1 VRVLPFD
8 FRFERRNSLMTTVAS
23 TTPSTP
29 AVNAGTLTEDR
40 RPSIAVVDD
49 DSGFAGY
56 LRTFLALSGYEARSY
71 TRGDEIVAAIR
82 QGEPP
87 DIVLLDVAMP
97 GMDGIQ
103 TLKALKAARPELQ
116 VIMLSGREQANVIVE
131 AVRLGAADYVV
142 KPGDPEGLGDI
153 ALDSAIKQAIERS
166 RLVSELSDLRRQL
179 SDDQSEAFIG
189 WSDSPAMQQVALIIE
204 QVADSDVTVLI
215 RGESGVGKELV
226 ARAIHQR
233 STRRHKPFVK
243 VNCAALPAEL
253 LESELFGH
261 EKGAFTGAATT
272 RIGKFEQA
280 NFGTIFLDEIGEMKP
295 PLQAKLLHVLQDAEF
310 TKLGSNKKINVDVR
324 VVAATNRDLEA
335 MMLRGQFREDL
346 YYRLKVIEALVPPL
360 RERRD
365 EIIRLMEFFI
375 TKYSHRY
382 NRPVRPISDELR
394 QKFLQYEWP
403 GNVRELENFIKR
415 FVILQDEQLVIRELS
430 RPRVMPNPAGV
441 TAPQSELPPPYH
453 APAPQTPA
461 PPPSAVAG
469 DLDED
474 NEADE
479 VDEGQPGAAAPA
491 PSSDGRRLADVA
503 REAAMTAERAVI
515 SDTLRQVRWNRR
527 KAAQLLGVS
536 YKTLLNKIKETGIER
551 P

>member
-1 VRVLPFD
+1 ME
-8 FRFERRNSLMTTVAS
+8 ERRA
-23 TTPSTP
+23 
-29 AVNAGTLTEDR
+29 
-40 RPSIAVVDD
+40 SIAVVDD

-56 LRTFLALSGYEARSY
+56 LRTFLALRGYEARSY

-103 TLKALKAARPELQ
+103 TLKALKSARPELQ
-116 VIMLSGREQANVIVE
+116 VIMLSGREQANIIVE

-142 KPGDPEGLGDI
+142 KPDDPEGLGEI
-153 ALDSAIKQAIERS
+153 ALDAAIKQAIERN
-166 RLVSELSDLRRQL
+166 RLVTELTDLRRQL
-179 SDDQSEAFIG
+179 SDDQNHAFIG
-189 WSDSPAMQQVALIIE
+189 WGDSPAMRQVAHVIE

-226 ARAIHQR
+226 ARAIHQH
-233 STRRHKPFVK
+233 STRRQKPFVK

-280 NFGTIFLDEIGEMKP
+280 NLGTIFLDEIGEMKP

-310 TKLGSNKKINVDVR
+310 TKLGSNKRITIDVR
-324 VVAATNRDLEA
+324 VVAATNRDLEK
-335 MMLRGQFREDL
+335 MMLNGEFREDL
-346 YYRLKVIEALVPPL
+346 YYRLKVIEATVPAL

-365 EIIRLMEFFI
+365 EIPHLTDFFI
-375 TKYSHRY
+375 AKYSQRY
-382 NRPVRPISDELR
+382 NRPVRPLSDELR
-394 QKFLQYEWP
+394 RMFLSYEWP
-403 GNVRELENFIKR
+403 GNVRELENMIKR
-415 FVILQDEQLVIRELS
+415 FVILQDEALVTRELTKP
-430 RPRVMPNPAGV
+430 RPTATAAAAPVYSGVGMSGYGGDQGMP
-441 TAPQSELPPPYH
+441 PQQPSASH
-453 APAPQTPA
+453 APASGP
-461 PPPSAVAG
+461 
-469 DLDED
+469 
-474 NEADE
+474 
-479 VDEGQPGAAAPA
+479 AAAPPAAMPDPDDDEDVVDEDVPLASAA
-491 PSSDGRRLADVA
+491 PPSHDGRRLADVA
-503 REAAMTAERAVI
+503 REAALAAERIVI
-515 SDTLRQVRWNRR
+515 SDTLRQVHWNRR
-527 KAAQLLGVS
+527 KAAQILGVS

>member
-1 VRVLPFD
+1 M
-8 FRFERRNSLMTTVAS
+8 STVVGAGE
-23 TTPSTP
+23 TPTP
-29 AVNAGTLTEDR
+29 GTATEER

-56 LRTFLALSGYEARSY
+56 LRTFLALRGYEARSY

-142 KPGDPEGLGDI
+142 KPDDPEGLGEI
-153 ALDSAIKQAIERS
+153 ALDAAIKQAFERS
-166 RLVSELSDLRRQL
+166 RLVSELTDLRRQL
-179 SDDQSEAFIG
+179 SDDQNEAFIG
-189 WSDSPAMQQVALIIE
+189 WGDSPAMRHVALIIE
-204 QVADSDVTVLI
+204 QVSDSDVTVLI

-233 STRRHKPFVK
+233 STRKARPFVK

-272 RIGKFEQA
+272 SIGKFEQA
-280 NFGTIFLDEIGEMKP
+280 HFGTIFLDEIGEMKP

-324 VVAATNRDLEA
+324 VVAATNRDLEQ
-335 MMLRGQFREDL
+335 MMLRGEFREDL
-346 YYRLKVIEALVPPL
+346 YYRLKVIEASVPPL

-365 EIIRLMEFFI
+365 EISHLAEFFI
-375 TKYSHRY
+375 TKYSQRY
-382 NRPVRPISDELR
+382 NRPVRALSDESR
-394 QKFLQYEWP
+394 QMFLEYEWP
-403 GNVRELENFIKR
+403 GNVRELENMIKR
-415 FVILQDEQLVIRELS
+415 FVILQDEQLVMNELT
-430 RPRVMPNPAGV
+430 RPRVMPNPGGV
-441 TAPQSELPPPYH
+441 TAPQSVPH
-453 APAPQTPA
+453 
-461 PPPSAVAG
+461 
-469 DLDED
+469 D
-474 NEADE
+474 
-479 VDEGQPGAAAPA
+479 
-491 PSSDGRRLADVA
+491 
-503 REAAMTAERAVI
+503 
-515 SDTLRQVRWNRR
+515 
-527 KAAQLLGVS
+527 
-536 YKTLLNKIKETGIER
+536 
-551 P
+551 

>member
-1 VRVLPFD
+1 ME
-8 FRFERRNSLMTTVAS
+8 ERRA
-23 TTPSTP
+23 
-29 AVNAGTLTEDR
+29 
-40 RPSIAVVDD
+40 SIAVVDD
-49 DSGFAGY
+49 DGGFASY
-56 LRTFLALSGYEARSY
+56 LRTFLALRGYEARAY

-103 TLKALKAARPELQ
+103 TLKALKSARPELQ
-116 VIMLSGREQANVIVE
+116 VIMLSGREQANIIVE

-142 KPGDPEGLGDI
+142 KPGDPEGLGEI
-153 ALDSAIKQAIERS
+153 ALDAAIKQAIERN
-166 RLVSELSDLRRQL
+166 RLVNELSDLRRQL
-179 SDDQSEAFIG
+179 SDDQNHAFIG
-189 WSDSPAMQQVALIIE
+189 WGDSPAMRQVAHVIE

-226 ARAIHQR
+226 ARAIHQH
-233 STRRHKPFVK
+233 STRRQKPFVK

-310 TKLGSNKKINVDVR
+310 TKLGSNKKINIDVR
-324 VVAATNRDLEA
+324 VVAATNRDLEK
-335 MMLRGQFREDL
+335 MMLNGDFREDL
-346 YYRLKVIEALVPPL
+346 YYRLKVIEASVPAL

-365 EIIRLMEFFI
+365 EIPHLTDFFI
-375 TKYSHRY
+375 TKYSQRY
-382 NRPVRPISDELR
+382 NRPVRPLSDDLR
-394 QKFLQYEWP
+394 RMFLTYEWP
-403 GNVRELENFIKR
+403 GNVRELENMIKR
-415 FVILQDEQLVIRELS
+415 FVILQDEALVLRELTKP
-430 RPRVMPNPAGV
+430 RPSPA
-441 TAPQSELPPPYH
+441 
-453 APAPQTPA
+453 A
-461 PPPSAVAG
+461 PPPVYSGVPVPAMAADHGSSQPPAYHSPAPGPGGAPPAAMPEPDDDDDVV
-469 DLDED
+469 DED
-474 NEADE
+474 VPLASS
-479 VDEGQPGAAAPA
+479 AAPPP
-491 PSSDGRRLADVA
+491 PSPDGRRLADVA
-503 REAAMTAERAVI
+503 REAALAAERVVI
-515 SDTLRQVRWNRR
+515 SDTLRQVHWNRR
-527 KAAQLLGVS
+527 KAAQILGVS

>member
-1 VRVLPFD
+1 MVTAAGATSAP
-8 FRFERRNSLMTTVAS
+8 EPAS
-23 TTPSTP
+23 DP
-29 AVNAGTLTEDR
+29 R
-40 RPSIAVVDD
+40 RPLIAVVDD

-56 LRTFLALSGYEARSY
+56 LRTFLALRGYEARSY
-71 TRGDEIVAAIR
+71 TRGDEIVAAMR

-97 GMDGIQ
+97 GMDGLQ

-116 VIMLSGREQANVIVE
+116 VIMLSGREQAPIIVE

-142 KPGDPEGLGDI
+142 KPGDPEGLGEI
-153 ALDSAIKQAIERS
+153 ALDAAIKQAIERS
-166 RLVSELSDLRRQL
+166 RLVTELTDLRRQL

-189 WSDSPAMQQVALIIE
+189 WSDSPAMRQVALIIE

-233 STRRHKPFVK
+233 STRKQKPFVK

-280 NFGTIFLDEIGEMKP
+280 NFGTILLDEIGEMKA

-310 TKLGSNKKINVDVR
+310 TKLGSNKKITVDVR
-324 VVAATNRDLEA
+324 VIAATNRDLEA
-335 MMLRGQFREDL
+335 MLQRGQFREDL
-346 YYRLKVIEALVPPL
+346 YYRLKVIEATVPPL

-365 EIIRLMEFFI
+365 EIPQLIDFFI
-375 TKYSHRY
+375 TRYSQRY
-382 NRPVRPISDELR
+382 NRPVRALSPELR
-394 QKFLQYEWP
+394 QSFLGYNWP
-403 GNVRELENFIKR
+403 GNIRELENMIKR
-415 FVILQDEQLVIRELS
+415 FVILQDEQLVIRELQKPRIAAGS
-430 RPRVMPNPAGV
+430 IRPASLG
-441 TAPQSELPPPYH
+441 APDAEQLVPPPYQAPPSES
-453 APAPQTPA
+453 APAE
-461 PPPSAVAG
+461 
-469 DLDED
+469 DDIDEELDE
-474 NEADE
+474 
-479 VDEGQPGAAAPA
+479 EGDDGDATAQTA
-491 PSSDGRRLADVA
+491 STQDGRRLSDVS
-503 REAAMTAERAVI
+503 REAALAAERSVI
-515 SDTLRQVRWNRR
+515 ADTLRQVHWNRR

>member
-1 VRVLPFD
+1 MSAVAGASS
-8 FRFERRNSLMTTVAS
+8 EATNNSS
-23 TTPSTP
+23 D
-29 AVNAGTLTEDR
+29 DR
-40 RPSIAVVDD
+40 RPANIAVVDD

-56 LRTFLALSGYEARSY
+56 LRTFLALRGYEARAY

-97 GMDGIQ
+97 GMDGLQ

-116 VIMLSGREQANVIVE
+116 VIMLSGREHAATIVE

-142 KPGDPEGLGDI
+142 KPDDPEGLGEI
-153 ALDSAIKQAIERS
+153 ALDAAIKQAFERN
-166 RLVSELSDLRRQL
+166 RLVHELSDLRRQL
-179 SDDQSEAFIG
+179 SDDQSDAFIG
-189 WSDSPAMQQVALIIE
+189 WSESPAMRQVALIVE
-204 QVADSDVTVLI
+204 QVSDSDVTVLI

-233 STRRHKPFVK
+233 STRRNKAFVK

-280 NFGTIFLDEIGEMKP
+280 HGGTIFLDEIGEMKP
-295 PLQAKLLHVLQDAEF
+295 ALQAKLLHVLQDAEF
-310 TKLGSNKKINVDVR
+310 TKLGSNKKITVDVR
-324 VVAATNRDLEA
+324 VVTATNRDLEQ
-335 MMLRGQFREDL
+335 MMVRGDFREDL
-346 YYRLKVIEALVPPL
+346 YYRLKVIEAYVPPL

-365 EIIRLMEFFI
+365 EIPKLTDFFLA
-375 TKYSHRY
+375 KYSQRY
-382 NRPVRPISDELR
+382 NRPARSISEELR
-394 QKFLQYEWP
+394 QHFLGYEWP
-403 GNVRELENFIKR
+403 GNVRELENMIKR
-415 FVILQDEQLVIRELS
+415 FVILQDESLVIRELS
-430 RPRVMPNPAGV
+430 KPRLVPN
-441 TAPQSELPPPYH
+441 LPPMEPGPPAFH
-453 APAPQTPA
+453 APAPQAVAA
-461 PPPSAVAG
+461 PPPQAFGVPPSSAVPVDAE
-469 DLDED
+469 DADE
-474 NEADE
+474 EAD
-479 VDEGQPGAAAPA
+479 VPPP
-491 PSSDGRRLADVA
+491 PSTDGRRLSDVA
-503 REAAMTAERAVI
+503 REAALSAERTVI
-515 SDTLRQVRWNRR
+515 ADTLRQVHWNRR

>member
-1 VRVLPFD
+1 MSTLAGAGAPPAVAPTD
-8 FRFERRNSLMTTVAS
+8 ERR
-23 TTPSTP
+23 PQ
-29 AVNAGTLTEDR
+29 
-40 RPSIAVVDD
+40 IAVVDD

-56 LRTFLALSGYEARSY
+56 LRTFLALRGFEARSY

-97 GMDGIQ
+97 GMDGLQ
-103 TLKALKAARPELQ
+103 TLKALKAAHPEIQ
-116 VIMLSGREQANVIVE
+116 VIMLSGREQAQTIVE

-142 KPGDPEGLGDI
+142 KPDDPEGLGEI
-153 ALDSAIKQAIERS
+153 ALDAAIKQAFERS
-166 RLVSELSDLRRQL
+166 RLVNELTDLRRQL

-189 WSDSPAMQQVALIIE
+189 WSDSPAMRHVALIVE

-233 STRRHKPFVK
+233 STRKNKPFVK

-280 NFGTIFLDEIGEMKP
+280 NLGTIFLDEIGEMKP

-310 TKLGSNKKINVDVR
+310 TKLGSNKKITVDVR
-324 VVAATNRDLEA
+324 VVAATNRDLEQ
-335 MMLRGQFREDL
+335 MMLHGDFREDL
-346 YYRLKVIEALVPPL
+346 YYRLKVIDAYVPPL

-365 EIIRLMEFFI
+365 EIAHLTDFFI
-375 TKYSHRY
+375 AKYSQRY
-382 NRPVRPISDELR
+382 NRSVRPLSDELR
-394 QKFLQYEWP
+394 AMFDSYEWP
-403 GNVRELENFIKR
+403 GNVRELENMIKR
-415 FVILQDEQLVIRELS
+415 FVILQDEQLVIRELA
-430 RPRVMPNPAGV
+430 RPRITRSPAGQQHEYAPAFHAPPSTP
-441 TAPQSELPPPYH
+441 TAPPPEL
-453 APAPQTPA
+453 ATPA
-461 PPPSAVAG
+461 PVGEQDDS
-469 DLDED
+469 D
-474 NEADE
+474 ADA
-479 VDEGQPGAAAPA
+479 DDTPASPGQ
-491 PSSDGRRLADVA
+491 DGRRLADVA
-503 REAAMTAERAVI
+503 REAALAAERIAI
-515 SDTLRQVRWNRR
+515 SDTLRQVHWNRR